1 MPNPLTFAVPK
12 GRILDEALPL
22 MARAG
27 VVPDAEFHDKKS
39 RALSFACENSDMR
52 IIRVRAFDVATF
64 VAHGAAQAGIVGSDV
79 VEEFAYPGPLRAGRS
94 RHRPLPPVGR
104 RARRAADRRRGA
116 SHLRV
121 ASKYPNL
128 TRRHFER
135 QGIQAEVVK
144 LNGAMELAPG
154 LGLAS
159 RIVDLVSTGK
169 TLKDNGLVETSID
182 PADLRPPD
190 RQPRRAQ
197 DRRAA
202 SARWSRRFARS
213 PRGRSRLMLR
223 LNTRDP
229 GFAQAFQRLVND
241 RRESDDD
248 VARDVR

>member
-1 MPNPLTFAVPK
+1 MKSGPLIFAVPK

-27 VVPDAEFHDKKS
+27 VVPEAGFHDKAN
-39 RALSFACENSDMR
+39 RALSFACEDSGLR

-79 VEEFAYPGPLRAGRS
+79 VEEFAYSDLYAPVDLDIGHCRLSVAE
-94 RHRPLPPVGR
+94 PVGQTSDP
-104 RARRAADRRRGA
+104 ARV

-121 ASKYPNL
+121 ASKYPSL

-159 RIVDLVSTGK
+159 RIVDLVSTGR
-169 TLKDNGLVETSID
+169 TLVDNGLVETSTILKVS
-182 PADLRPPD
+182 ARLIVN
-190 RQPRRAQ
+190 
-197 DRRAA
+197 RAA
-202 SARWSRRFARS
+202 LKTDERVAAMVERFRALASA
-213 PRGRSRLMLR
+213 G
-223 LNTRDP
+223 
-229 GFAQAFQRLVND
+229 QA
-241 RRESDDD
+241 
-248 VARDVR
+248 A